1 MSLLNDPCIKFK
13 VDMIDN
19 LQIDSAH
26 FTWCLFHFQKLF
38 SFFQNLHH
46 TVFILQTSNV
56 LITEKQNKNNDILT
70 AFTLVIKNLIYN
82 FPIWKCSTVSRSS

>member
-1 MSLLNDPCIKFK
+1 MSLLNDPCIKFE

-38 SFFQNLHH
+38 CFFQNLHH
-46 TVFILQTSNV
+46 TVLILQTSNV
-56 LITEKQNKNNDILT
+56 LITEKENKNNDTLT
-70 AFTLVIKNLIYN
+70 AFNLIIGN
-82 FPIWKCSTVSRSS
+82 LISDFAIWKCSTVPKYF

>member
-1 MSLLNDPCIKFK
+1 MSLLNDPCIKFE

-38 SFFQNLHH
+38 CFFQNLHH
-46 TVFILQTSNV
+46 TVLILQTSNV
-56 LITEKQNKNNDILT
+56 LITEKEKKNNDI
-70 AFTLVIKNLIYN
+70 FSN
-82 FPIWKCSTVSRSS
+82 FSCMFLNPNIFFQFEFYLF

>member
-1 MSLLNDPCIKFK
+1 MSLLNDPCIKFE

-38 SFFQNLHH
+38 GFFQNLHY
-46 TVFILQTSNV
+46 TVLILQTSNI
-56 LITEKQNKNNDILT
+56 LITEKQNKKIYILT
-70 AFTLVIKNLIYN
+70 AFNLI
-82 FPIWKCSTVSRSS
+82 TVRAPS

>member
-1 MSLLNDPCIKFK
+1 MSLLNDPCIKFE
-13 VDMIDN
+13 VNMIDN
-19 LQIDSAH
+19 LQIDTAH
-26 FTWCLFHFQKLF
+26 FARCLFHFQKLF

-56 LITEKQNKNNDILT
+56 LITEKQNKNDILT